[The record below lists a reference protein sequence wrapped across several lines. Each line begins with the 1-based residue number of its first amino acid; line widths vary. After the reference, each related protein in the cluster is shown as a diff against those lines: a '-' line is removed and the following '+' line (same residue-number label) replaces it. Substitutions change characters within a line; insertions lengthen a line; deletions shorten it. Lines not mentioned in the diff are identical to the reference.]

1 MIKEIE
7 IVCPPGQHE
16 DESAIKKIAANALHI
31 SPQKINAVQIFK
43 RSIDARGR
51 RVVYR
56 MQVKVY
62 IDEAY
67 ISEDYTINY
76 PNVQSAKSVIIV
88 GAGPAGLFAAL
99 QCIEQG

>member
-7 IVCPPGQHE
+7 IVCPPGQQDDQE
-16 DESAIKKIAANALHI
+16 VLKKLSASALKI
-31 SPQKINAVQIFK
+31 SPQKINAVQVYK

-62 IDEAY
+62 VDEIY
-67 ISEDYTINY
+67 QPETYTQKY
-76 PNVQSAKSVIIV
+76 SDVKDAKPV
-88 GAGPAGLFAAL
+88 
-99 QCIEQG
+99 